1 MNGTSTAREAL
12 IAEALGDLA
21 LLLDR
26 LEKVGPKV
34 DETRQALQKSSDSIS
49 REIAR
54 FAPDMQAF
62 TLHAK
67 LETEKYVNRHVEAAI
82 VSAREEQLRV
92 MQEGA
97 RDLFKKEVDPVV
109 RQVSAQLHRLA
120 QLAQPRPNPWMPW
133 LTHGAAFATGTAMT
147 WLAVVMIWLR

>member
-1 MNGTSTAREAL
+1 MSGTSTAREAL
-12 IAEALGDLA
+12 VAEALGDLV

-26 LEKVGPKV
+26 VEKVGPKV
-34 DETRQALQKSSDSIS
+34 DASRQALLKSSESIA

-67 LETEKYVNRHVEAAI
+67 VETEKYVNRHVAAAT

-97 RDLFKKEVDPVV
+97 RDMFKKEVDPVV
-109 RQVSAQLHRLA
+109 RQASTQLQRLA
-120 QLAQPRPNPWMPW
+120 QLAQPRANPWMPW
-133 LTHGAAFATGTAMT
+133 LTHGAAFVTGAALT
-147 WLAVVMIWLR
+147 WLVVVMIWVR